1 MDDVEVTT
9 DGGDGGGD
17 DGDGDGGEF
26 GSVRVRARVLH
37 PPRLCCLGIAHV
49 CCIGIALGKA

>member
-9 DGGDGGGD
+9 DGGDGGSD
-17 DGDGDGGEF
+17 DGDDDGGEF
-26 GSVRVRARVLH
+26 GSVRARVLH
-37 PPRLCCLGIAHV
+37 LPRLCCLGITHV